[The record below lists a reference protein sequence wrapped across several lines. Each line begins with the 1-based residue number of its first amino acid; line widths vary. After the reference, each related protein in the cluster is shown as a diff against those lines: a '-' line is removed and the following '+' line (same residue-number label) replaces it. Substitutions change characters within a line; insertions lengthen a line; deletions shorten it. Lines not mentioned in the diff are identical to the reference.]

1 MFKRKREYLIPV
13 LGFLF
18 IILVGAIILYLPCC
32 TIGTANFIDTLF
44 TSTSATTTTGFSLN
58 DISTKYT
65 VLGKIIIAILMNIGA
80 VGFISLI
87 VVIVKLKN
95 RRISLSNMKVIN
107 DSISDDNYLNLK
119 DEVFNIVKYVAII
132 EIIGAFLL
140 AIKFIPEYGMLKG
153 IGYSLFHSISAFSNT
168 GFDLLGENGFIK
180 YNKDIYIRLVIII
193 LMILGGIGFLPI
205 NDYINNKSKKFKKLK
220 LQSKIVIIYSFALIL
235 ISTIGLK
242 IFEGSNIS
250 WLNALFMGATARNTG
265 LYTVSVSTMTVPSKL
280 FILILMI
287 VGGAPGSTA
296 GGIKVVVFAVL
307 EAVVITTLLGKKEV
321 VLFWRKIDENTI
333 RLSVTIL
340 AMFIVIILIA
350 TMAIVALNNFGLFDV
365 LFACVSGISST
376 GLSSTS
382 MQLLNNAGKF
392 ILMILMF
399 IGRVGPLSILAIF
412 TPEVNNE
419 KINFP
424 EEKLIL

>member
-65 VLGKIIIAILMNIGA
+65 TFGKIIITILMNIGA

-193 LMILGGIGFLPI
+193 LMILGGKGFLPI

-382 MQLLNNAGKF
+382 MQILNNAGKF
-392 ILMILMF
+392 ILMTLMF

>member
-1 MFKRKREYLIPV
+1 MYKRKRESLIPV

-18 IILVGAIILYLPCC
+18 IILVGAIILYLPCS

-65 VLGKIIIAILMNIGA
+65 TFGKIIIAILMNIGA

-140 AIKFIPEYGMLKG
+140 AIKFIPEYGMIKG

-205 NDYINNKSKKFKKLK
+205 NDFINNKSKKFKKLK

-419 KINFP
+419 KIDFP

>member
-65 VLGKIIIAILMNIGA
+65 TFGKIIITILMNIGA